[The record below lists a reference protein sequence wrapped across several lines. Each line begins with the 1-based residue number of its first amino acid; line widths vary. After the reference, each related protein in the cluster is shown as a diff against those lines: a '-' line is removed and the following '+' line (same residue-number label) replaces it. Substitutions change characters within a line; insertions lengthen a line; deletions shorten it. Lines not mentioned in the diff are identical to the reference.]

1 MKRPSAHDT
10 EVAIRPARRPLFGDV
25 NLGDRLAQSGGAL
38 IAGIVVVILAALV
51 LQMIQASTPAF
62 GKFGLGF
69 LFSSKWDPVKEDF
82 GALPFL
88 YGTVVSSI
96 GALIIAVPVAFGV
109 AIFLSELA
117 PAWLRGP
124 VGFTIELLAAIPSV
138 VYGLWGIFVLKPF
151 MDEYVGP
158 VLAATLG
165 WLPLFQGPY
174 DGIGMLTGALI
185 LSIMILPT
193 IASISRDVLR
203 AAPSTLREGALALG
217 ATRWEAIRYAV
228 LPFVRSGL
236 VGAVL
241 LGLGRALGETMAI
254 TMVIGNKIDIS
265 ASLFEKSSTMASVIA
280 NQYSE
285 ASDMQLAALTE
296 IALVLFAVTL
306 LFNVG
311 ARVLVWRTG
320 RMPGGGRSA

>member
-25 NLGDRLAQSGGAL
+25 NLGDRLAQRGGAL
-38 IAGIVVVILAALV
+38 IAGIVVVILAALL
-51 LQMIQASTPAF
+51 LQLIQASTPAF
-62 GKFGLGF
+62 SKYGLGF
-69 LFSSKWDPVKEDF
+69 LFSTRWDPVHDDY

-88 YGTVVSSI
+88 FGTVVSSVV
-96 GALIIAVPVAFGV
+96 ALLIAVPIAIGV
-109 AIFLSELA
+109 AIFLAELA

-151 MDEYVGP
+151 MADYVGP
-158 VLAATLG
+158 VLKSTLG
-165 WLPLFQGPY
+165 WLPLFSGPF
-174 DGIGMLTGALI
+174 DGLGMLTGALI
-185 LSIMILPT
+185 LAIMILPT

-203 AAPSTLREGALALG
+203 AAPTTLREGALALG
-217 ATRWEAIRYAV
+217 ATRWEAIRFAV
-228 LPFVRSGL
+228 LPFVRTGL

-254 TMVIGNKIDIS
+254 TMVIGNKTDIS
-265 ASLFEKSSTMASVIA
+265 ISLFEKSSTMASQIA

-285 ASDMQLAALTE
+285 ASDLQLAALSE

-306 LFNVG
+306 LFNIG
-311 ARVLVWRTG
+311 ARLLVRRG
-320 RMPGGGRSA
+320 RMPGGGRS